1 VRAFA
6 LALLVVAGCKS
17 ADKAEPK
24 KTVEPAPAPAGS
36 APTPT
41 PTTPPAT
48 PPPTTPPA
56 AQAPPE
62 VSGLAATDVVAKL
75 GKATYDL
82 GGSEGEGCFVFERA
96 PDHRVCFDL
105 DTEQAS
111 WAEVQKKNY
120 KVGSVHAITAEDKT
134 GPTATKL

>member
-1 VRAFA
+1 VKALA
-6 LALLVVAGCKS
+6 LALLVVLGCKS
-17 ADKAEPK
+17 GDRTDVK
-24 KTVEPAPAPAGS
+24 KTVEAAPAPSGS
-36 APTPT
+36 ATP
-41 PTTPPAT
+41 TPPAT
-48 PPPTTPPA
+48 PPPATPPAAPPA

-96 PDHRVCFDL
+96 PDHRVCFGL

-111 WAEVQKKNY
+111 WAEVEKKNY